1 MASRALVV
9 FFVVSLATAGCHR
22 GGSSHGDQPA
32 PSASVITLGVELGA
46 CTDVEAC
53 DRECRQGSA
62 DRCRRLAASYE
73 FGRGVDK
80 DEAKATTLYELGCAM
95 KDPSSCVFAGQM
107 HEYARGV
114 PADAAKATKLYT
126 QACDAQWAGGCY
138 NEAIM
143 YENGRGVPA
152 DRAKAEYIVARR
164 ANLVAAVGDEELV
177 LDPATPNDKQASLKL
192 THDEKLA
199 RLTTWLTK

>member
-114 PADAAKATKLYT
+114 PADPAKATALYT
-126 QACDAQWAGGCY
+126 QACDQRWAGGCY

-143 YENGRGVPA
+143 YENGRGVPV
-152 DRAKAEYIVARR
+152 DRAKAADLYQLAC
-164 ANLVAAVGDEELV
+164 AAG
-177 LDPATPNDKQASLKL
+177 A
-192 THDEKLA
+192 KLA
-199 RLTTWLTK
+199 CDKAADLRKPPPANEPAFLDGSMFR